1 MVGVQTRLRIP
12 LVRYILGFMAA
23 NTDLKMH
30 WCRIKN
36 IQRSCAFKR
45 MKVCLKR
52 LSRGALVA
60 QLVKRVCLMHK
71 RWVLTEAAR
80 VQNLTCSHRAAC
92 QLTLSSSFLP
102 RYSYTIKWR
111 YFKKK
116 KKKRNISLLLG
127 SHLTLLSRR
136 HPLCLLTWKSPH
148 THLIWMC
155 FDVNRAIIVHIRT
168 NLNTSVVC
176 GNQNW
181 QQFIVELGL
190 HPQ

>member
-1 MVGVQTRLRIP
+1 MTALHLYSSYLVMVGVQTRLRIP

-116 KKKRNISLLLG
+116 KKKKGTLVSCSAAISRCYHADIPSASWHE
-127 SHLTLLSRR
+127 SHLI
-136 HPLCLLTWKSPH
+136 P
-148 THLIWMC
+148 I
-155 FDVNRAIIVHIRT
+155 
-168 NLNTSVVC
+168 
-176 GNQNW
+176 
-181 QQFIVELGL
+181 
-190 HPQ
+190 